1 MLDSIFNFKR
11 LDVAKLDFYAIYK
24 NYPKKKRC
32 QRQRFFVG
40 RMFVIDNLQ

>member
-24 NYPKKKRC
+24 NYPY
-32 QRQRFFVG
+32 QFFL
-40 RMFVIDNLQ
+40 NHK